1 MTKHLKTKKHRL
13 NELAMMF
20 PGLKLSQP
28 KKDIICPIDKCGDGA
43 VKPWLMK
50 RHLEE
55 KHGLIAKNVSAANVN
70 DADVERGDD
79 TNTDE
84 DESD

>member
-28 KKDIICPIDKCGDGA
+28 KKDIICPIDQCGEGA

-55 KHGLIAKNVSAANVN
+55 KHGLIAKNVSAVNVD

-79 TNTDE
+79 ADTDE

>member
-1 MTKHLKTKKHRL
+1 
-13 NELAMMF
+13 MMY
-20 PGLKLSQP
+20 PDLKLLQP

-55 KHGLIAKNVSAANVN
+55 KHGLIAKNVSAVNVD

-79 TNTDE
+79 ADTDE